1 MILKKSKSNYVRTW
15 FEKDGSL
22 KPLFY
27 EIQARF
33 PIEDRQYYGGSWDGD
48 GYHRNTFNKS
58 GPSKTLKLTLE
69 MAKDGCEP
77 VLKLAQIF
85 DLSIRYV
92 DRASSGKEKYKN
104 YQPTYSVDLAG
115 PKAEMFL
122 LFIYPYVVFRRPSIR
137 KILLERG
144 IPERLLKSYVTF
156 SWPYL
161 AGFADAEGT
170 YTAYLRHEKV
180 QRKKGMMI
188 SSSYKFCFRLPNT
201 DFSSLDFIKNKII
214 EAGFEFR
221 KDLVKH
227 HPGEKVGPSILSRH
241 GNPDNWNPCKIITL
255 RGSPVE
261 LSRFYK
267 NFYMYSLIK
276 KKKDVMER
284 TMSYSNIIF
293 RDEA

>member
-1 MILKKSKSNYVRTW
+1 M
-15 FEKDGSL
+15 
-22 KPLFY
+22 
-27 EIQARF
+27 
-33 PIEDRQYYGGSWDGD
+33 
-48 GYHRNTFNKS
+48 
-58 GPSKTLKLTLE
+58 
-69 MAKDGCEP
+69 
-77 VLKLAQIF
+77 
-85 DLSIRYV
+85 
-92 DRASSGKEKYKN
+92 
-104 YQPTYSVDLAG
+104 TYIVDLAG
-115 PKAEMFL
+115 PKAELFL
-122 LFIYPYVVFRRPSIR
+122 LFIYPFVVFRRPSIR
-137 KILLERG
+137 KILLARG
-144 IPERLLKSYVTF
+144 IPERLLKASITF

-170 YTAYLRHEKV
+170 YDMALRHEKV

-221 KDLVKH
+221 KDLVSHYTGKTNH
-227 HPGEKVGPSILSRH
+227 QH
-241 GNPDNWNPCKIITL
+241 GNPENWNPCKTITL
-255 RGSPVE
+255 KGSPVE

-276 KKKDVMER
+276 KKNDVMER

>member
-1 MILKKSKSNYVRTW
+1 MILKKSNSNYVRTW

-27 EIQARF
+27 EIKARF

-48 GYHRNTFNKS
+48 GYHRNRQKKNRKNKN
-58 GPSKTLKLTLE
+58 LAITLE
-69 MAKDGCEP
+69 MAQDGCEP
-77 VLKLAQIF
+77 VLKLAHIF
-85 DLSIRYV
+85 DLSLRCV
-92 DRASSGKEKYKN
+92 DRAASGKEKYKN
-104 YQPTYSVDLAG
+104 YQPTYIVDLAG

-137 KILLERG
+137 KILLARG
-144 IPERLLKSYVTF
+144 IPERLLKASITF

-170 YTAYLRHEKV
+170 YDMTLRHEKV
-180 QRKKGMMI
+180 QRKKGMTI
-188 SSSYKFCFRLPNT
+188 SSGYKFCFRLPNT

-221 KDLVKH
+221 KDLVRH
-227 HPGEKVGPSILSRH
+227 HDNSTSRH
-241 GNPDNWNPCKIITL
+241 GNPDNWSPCKIITL

-267 NFYMYSLIK
+267 KFYMYSLIK